1 MLGRTFGRLVIA
13 GLVAWAGLPSATIA
27 TAAMVDVQLVLA
39 ADVSRSIDDGE
50 FQLQRQGYATAF
62 KDPRVLHAIRSG
74 QIGRIA
80 VCYLEWSGI
89 DSQQVVVDWTVIE
102 DDETAG
108 AFADALLAAP
118 RRFANRTAI
127 GAAIDFAVAQFARSG
142 HESLRRTIDISGDGM
157 NTDGRSAASARD
169 DAVAAGITI
178 NGLVIL
184 SPEPMPWNPLH
195 THPPGGLE
203 LYYREN
209 VVGGPGAFV
218 IVVDDFASFAH
229 AITNKL
235 IREIAGIDPAVAPQR
250 HADVR
255 EHHASARHRKEPPPY
270 NAR

>member
-1 MLGRTFGRLVIA
+1 MLRRAFARLIAA
-13 GLVAWAGLPSATIA
+13 GLVAWASLSSAT
-27 TAAMVDVQLVLA
+27 TAAATTVDVQLVLA

-50 FQLQRQGYATAF
+50 FQLQRQGYAAAF
-62 KDPRVLHAIRSG
+62 KDPRVLQAIRSG
-74 QIGRIA
+74 PIGRIA
-80 VCYLEWSGI
+80 VCFLEWSGM
-89 DSQQVVVDWTVIE
+89 DSQHVIVDWTVIE

-108 AFADALLAAP
+108 AFADALLSVP
-118 RRFANRTAI
+118 RQFANRTAI
-127 GAAIDFAVAQFARSG
+127 GAAIDFAVAQFARSN
-142 HESLRRTIDISGDGM
+142 HESLRRTIDISGDGT
-157 NTDGRSAASARD
+157 NTDGRSPARARD

-218 IVVDDFASFAH
+218 IVVDDFTSFAH

-235 IREIAGIDPAVAPQR
+235 VREIAGVDRAAPPLMHVDA
-250 HADVR
+250 HA
-255 EHHASARHRKEPPPY
+255 HQASARHRQDPAPY